1 MCAFLSPG
9 RKNGSAPSSVSPV
22 RSKNGSSI
30 ISKDRLASL
39 ALISSDSRM
48 VRILEM
54 IQAEPLCRA
63 TDLARELNLS
73 HSYLE
78 HLFKKETGVPLGQML
93 TKHRLLHAAHLL
105 SRTNMRIKEIAQ
117 TIGYEHTSSFVRAFE
132 RHFSAP
138 PRLYRRESAKR
149 PNETSAERRVG

>member
-9 RKNGSAPSSVSPV
+9 RKNGSAPSSASPV

-30 ISKDRLASL
+30 ISNDRPASL
-39 ALISSDSRM
+39 ALISPDSRM

-117 TIGYEHTSSFVRAFE
+117 AIGYEHTSSFVRAFE
-132 RHFSAP
+132 RQFAAP
-138 PRLYRRESAKR
+138 PRLYRRESTKHENQTDA
-149 PNETSAERRVG
+149 ALRVG